1 METDVSTDQPGS
13 STMATIVN
21 PASIEAAD
29 IKQGVNTDVPSGT
42 TITVVD
48 ASQTSDLGGLLQA
61 SEMME
66 IITQEVTTL
75 AQANGGVTE
84 AITTVAPVM
93 AQNGVVLQ
101 ASELMKQIMEQVNIK
116 QEDGEDAPQTVY
128 AEIRP
133 PEQMMIEDP
142 SSGQDKQTGLVDTF
156 AMYTDDENQPEEMV
170 HQQSDNMGGS
180 TKVLHVQATQEP
192 VEGDPNSV
200 EASRTLTVVITNF
213 PDHLKTQVLSYS
225 CMSCGSAFNEV
236 VDLMSHVCTGTAPLI
251 ANASSVV
258 INTGLGT
265 SAPEIDPN
273 KTVISTADLF
283 YRCDECPKKYVKK
296 TDLVRHKNAHHK
308 KGDTVKLKHPLV
320 NRVDLLD
327 TANIEQQQMVEEN
340 IIITENGQFQCAVCL
355 KCCKRKFDLK
365 RHLLTHSNIRDRPH
379 SCEHCDKRFLTAS
392 HLRQHLRAHAGIKPF
407 ACDVCGKT
415 FARSSEV
422 TRHKVMHQRDGGGGG
437 SAGVEDGVGD
447 GMIETNNSVNSVEED
462 EMVVPEVV
470 PVSMVSAL
478 GSLSYECTDCSETFL
493 NKKDLQLHLFEKHTF
508 QCKQCATVFP
518 TVSTLERHMAEHRE
532 EVYTCIEC
540 SMVFVHKKQLKQHN
554 KQKHREKYREKHR
567 EKHAERQ
574 REQED
579 TQENRTEDQE
589 DGVRYQCDICF
600 KEFRKNSNLKRHMVT
615 HTERERRHQCELCE
629 KKFLTS
635 SHLKAHHMQKHS
647 EERPNKCPYCDK
659 RFARKHDLKRHLSIH
674 DAERERP
681 FECDQCDKKY
691 IAASHLRDH
700 QIVHTADDE
709 VL

>member
-1 METDVSTDQPGS
+1 METDVNQNQPSS
-13 STMATIVN
+13 STMADIVN
-21 PASIEAAD
+21 VSTGESVDKQLQSSDIPA
-29 IKQGVNTDVPSGT
+29 GT

-75 AQANGGVTE
+75 AQANGAVGE
-84 AITTVAPVM
+84 AITTVAPIM
-93 AQNGVVLQ
+93 SQNGVVLQ

-133 PEQMMIEDP
+133 PDQMMIEDP
-142 SSGQDKQTGLVDTF
+142 TSGQDKQGGGLVNTY
-156 AMYTDDENQPEEMV
+156 AMYDEEEESDSHEMV

-213 PDHLKTQVLSYS
+213 PDHLKTQILSYS

-258 INTGLGT
+258 INTGMGT
-265 SAPEIDPN
+265 NTDIDPN
-273 KTVISTADLF
+273 KTVISTADLY
-283 YRCDECPKKYVKK
+283 YRCDECPKKFVKK
-296 TDLVRHKNAHHK
+296 HELVRHKNAHK
-308 KGDTVKLKHPLV
+308 KGESARGREEDWDVTRSEVGPGYESHYQLKHELV
-320 NRVDLLD
+320 NRVELMTPTEEEDDLVD
-327 TANIEQQQMVEEN
+327 QN
-340 IIITENGQFQCAVCL
+340 IITTENGQYQCAVCL

-365 RHLLTHSNIRDRPH
+365 RHLLTHSNIRERPH
-379 SCEHCDKRFLTAS
+379 NCPHCDKRFLTAS

-407 ACDVCGKT
+407 ECEECGKT

-422 TRHKVMHQRDGGGGG
+422 TRHKVVHQRGGV
-437 SAGVEDGVGD
+437 AGNS
-447 GMIETNNSVNSVEED
+447 IENSVEED
-462 EMVVPEVV
+462 QDAI
-470 PVSMVSAL
+470 PVSVVSAM
-478 GSLSYECTDCSETFL
+478 GSLSYECTDCAETFL

-518 TVSTLERHMAEHRE
+518 TLGSLERHMAEHRE

-554 KQKHREKYREKHR
+554 KQKHREKRHGESSSRHGHKHR
-567 EKHAERQ
+567 C
-574 REQED
+574 
-579 TQENRTEDQE
+579 
-589 DGVRYQCDICF
+589 DGCG
-600 KEFRKNSNLKRHMVT
+600 KEFRKSSNLKRHMVT
-615 HTERERRHQCELCE
+615 HTDRERRHQCELCE
-629 KKFLTS
+629 KRFLTS

-647 EERPNKCPYCDK
+647 EERPNQCAFCEKK
-659 RFARKHDLKRHLSIH
+659 FARKHDLKRHMAVH
-674 DAERERP
+674 DADRERP
-681 FECDQCDKKY
+681 YECEHCQKRY
-691 IAASHLRDH
+691 ITASHLRDH
-700 QIVHTADDE
+700 QVVHTGIK